1 MITKKNK
8 KGWEEE
14 KNCYL
19 KFENERDFLHPEP
32 SGLYLLLKIVNT
44 TFLNQNFFYRKF
56 QNLKPVKNLSLSNF
70 KLQFSFSSAPLVFL
84 FVFTRNAR
92 DFTD

>member
-1 MITKKNK
+1 MNTKKNK

-19 KFENERDFLHPEP
+19 KFENERDF
-32 SGLYLLLKIVNT
+32 
-44 TFLNQNFFYRKF
+44 
-56 QNLKPVKNLSLSNF
+56 PVKNLSFSNF

-84 FVFTRNAR
+84 FVFTRDAR